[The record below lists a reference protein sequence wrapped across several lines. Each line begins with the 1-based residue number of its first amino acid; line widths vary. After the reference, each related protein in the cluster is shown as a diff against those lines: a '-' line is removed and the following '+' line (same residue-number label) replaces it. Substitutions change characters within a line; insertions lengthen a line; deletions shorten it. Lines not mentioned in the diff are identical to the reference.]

1 MCELIGIGPAHTPG
15 TTVFEGIEEL
25 KPASFMIVR
34 KDNRGLH
41 DFVAGTKVKYIGY
54 EEKKR
59 EAKIEEEQA
68 VLISEKEIKRFIVAS
83 GGNFLILYLFVKRCL
98 D

>member
-1 MCELIGIGPAHTPG
+1 MYINL
-15 TTVFEGIEEL
+15 
-25 KPASFMIVR
+25 FMIIVR

-68 VLISEKEIKRFIVAS
+68 VLISEKEIKPKKSKEDKTTPIKK
-83 GGNFLILYLFVKRCL
+83 NKKNK
-98 D
+98 

>member
-1 MCELIGIGPAHTPG
+1 MYINL
-15 TTVFEGIEEL
+15 
-25 KPASFMIVR
+25 FMIIVR

-68 VLISEKEIKRFIVAS
+68 VLISEKEIKTKKSKEDKIILNKQIATMHLLTNFIIIT
-83 GGNFLILYLFVKRCL
+83 IL
-98 D
+98 